1 MGILIFI
8 ILIVGIVI
16 LVCKKFN
23 GKKKVI
29 MIALIILITIGAV
42 IVLQDKLVYLIHK
55 NQPTITQEEK
65 EQAIAV
71 VQYSNIEIDNGFCE
85 NYYIYQKENNK
96 YYYFRTAY
104 HDTIAGPQEEKI
116 NKKGNINSRKQLEKI
131 INNFEK
137 KATSNNTSKSATIRY
152 FYNGAK
158 IEKEELINKLF
169 N

>member
-1 MGILIFI
+1 MGSLSYLTHSKYPI
-8 ILIVGIVI
+8 IVE
-16 LVCKKFN
+16 
-23 GKKKVI
+23 
-29 MIALIILITIGAV
+29 
-42 IVLQDKLVYLIHK
+42 
-55 NQPTITQEEK
+55 EEK

-104 HDTIAGPQEEKI
+104 HTTIAGPQEEKI

-137 KATSNNTSKSATIRY
+137 KVSSNNTSESDTIRY
-152 FYNGAK
+152 FYDWAK

>member
-1 MGILIFI
+1 M
-8 ILIVGIVI
+8 
-16 LVCKKFN
+16 VCKKFN

-85 NYYIYQKENNK
+85 NYYIYQ
-96 YYYFRTAY
+96 
-104 HDTIAGPQEEKI
+104 ISCI
-116 NKKGNINSRKQLEKI
+116 
-131 INNFEK
+131 
-137 KATSNNTSKSATIRY
+137 
-152 FYNGAK
+152 
-158 IEKEELINKLF
+158 
-169 N
+169 